1 MIYKKKR
8 SQKRSQNLSHFCH
21 MRFFWGIG
29 QNLSHQLN
37 TLFYTLAH
45 LTHFALK
52 TYKKRAPFGR
62 STCCYSME
70 ARPGFEPG
78 IKALQAYWTII
89 VYNICPARYIY
100 QLSCKC
106 HLSHFCH
113 MIFRNTRLKV
123 QEKTSSTCN
132 YTMVARAFNANKK
145 YPTHKGVG

>member
-1 MIYKKKR
+1 MIYKK
-8 SQKRSQNLSHFCH
+8 KRSQNLSHFCH
-21 MRFFWGIG
+21 MRFFWCIG
-29 QNLSHQLN
+29 HNLSHQLN
-37 TLFYTLAH
+37 TVIHTFSH

-52 TYKKRAPFGR
+52 SYKKRAPFGR

-113 MIFRNTRLKV
+113 MIFRNMRLKV
-123 QEKTSSTCN
+123 QEKQSSTCN
-132 YTMVARAFNANKK
+132 YIIFAPVFNANKNLIYK
-145 YPTHKGVG
+145 R